1 MATSSDS
8 ESDSFDAVPKNEKP
22 KSSNYV
28 SKSARGSA
36 LQISLAPRDL
46 PRVMKNDDGNDEI
59 IQK

>member
-28 SKSARGSA
+28 SKSARESA